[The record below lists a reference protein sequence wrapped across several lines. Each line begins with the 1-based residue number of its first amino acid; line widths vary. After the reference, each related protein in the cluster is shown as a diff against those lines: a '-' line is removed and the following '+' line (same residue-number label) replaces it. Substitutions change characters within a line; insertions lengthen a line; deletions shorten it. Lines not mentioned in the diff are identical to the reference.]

1 MTRLPT
7 IGSHLVESHVVLDKE
22 KGIASSKNKWLF
34 TSSFFTGTCL
44 FEFLFS
50 TAARTLAEMF
60 YFFFSQG
67 QISQAKLPLL
77 LLLVSL
83 VPLSNQKVL
92 SFIQRRL
99 PINQLHI
106 RLRQLHINI
115 IRTSTICYPNH
126 QHVVLVCDEYEP
138 KLIS

>member
-7 IGSHLVESHVVLDKE
+7 IDSHLVESHVTLDKE
-22 KGIASSKNKWLF
+22 NGIANSKNKWLF
-34 TSSFFTGTCL
+34 TSSFFTGACPS
-44 FEFLFS
+44 EFLFS
-50 TAARTLAEMF
+50 TAAHTLAEMLCL
-60 YFFFSQG
+60 FSQS

-77 LLLVSL
+77 LLFVSL

-92 SFIQRRL
+92 SFILRRL
-99 PINQLHI
+99 SINQLHI
-106 RLRQLHINI
+106 WLRRLHINI

-126 QHVVLVCDEYEP
+126 QLVVLVYDKCEP